1 MTIAYPPELGFIDIN
16 PLILYYEFY
25 LCHEKVND
33 NKEFSRGDSKP
44 RQESR
49 ITTREVELFCGY

>member
-1 MTIAYPPELGFIDIN
+1 MIIAYPPELNFTDIN

-33 NKEFSRGDSKP
+33 NKEFSRGDLKP
-44 RQESR
+44 HRESQ
-49 ITTREVELFCGY
+49 ITTR